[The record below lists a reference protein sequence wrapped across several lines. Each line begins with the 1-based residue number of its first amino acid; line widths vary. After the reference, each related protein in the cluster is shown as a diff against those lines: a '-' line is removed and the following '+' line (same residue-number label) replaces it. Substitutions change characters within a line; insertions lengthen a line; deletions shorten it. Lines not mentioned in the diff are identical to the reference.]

1 MLAGRFQGRSWIQS
15 LRKGE
20 FFSMD
25 ADFFNAI
32 LDRQSQDAS
41 EAEAFWDARAESFL
55 ASKRT
60 YGADLTERVVRCL
73 TGGGML
79 GPETSVL
86 DVGCGYGSYALPFAA
101 VAKDVVA
108 ADVSSRM
115 LELCAERAKAA
126 GASNLQTLKHDWEL
140 AEIGDLKGRFDL
152 VFACMCRPART
163 SSGLAKM
170 TAASRGVCVVAQYV
184 TMEDSLA
191 DSIVDELRL
200 DRSDDPHN
208 DRSIA
213 WAIFNRL
220 WLDGFLPRMAFA
232 ERSED
237 RTLTLEEALDRYGM
251 GLGRTAVKQGAD
263 LRSLLSAREEEG
275 GVHTR
280 ARAVLALISW
290 RPEERGPFT
299 VPTCEGR

>member
-1 MLAGRFQGRSWIQS
+1 
-15 LRKGE
+15 
-20 FFSMD
+20 MD

-184 TMEDSLA
+184 AMEDSLA
-191 DSIVDELRL
+191 DSMVEELGL
-200 DRSDDPHN
+200 DRSNDPHN

>member
-1 MLAGRFQGRSWIQS
+1 
-15 LRKGE
+15 
-20 FFSMD
+20 MD

-115 LELCAERAKAA
+115 LELCAERAKTA
-126 GASNLQTLKHDWEL
+126 GASNLRTLKHDWEL

-184 TMEDSLA
+184 AMEDSLA
-191 DSIVDELRL
+191 DSMVDELGL

-220 WLDGFLPRMAFA
+220 WLDGFLPRMAFV

-237 RTLTLEEALDRYGM
+237 RTLTLEKALDRYGM
-251 GLGRTAVKQGAD
+251 GLGRAAAERGTD
-263 LRSLLSAREEEG
+263 LRSLLSAREEGG
-275 GVHTR
+275 GVRTR
-280 ARAVLALISW
+280 ARVVLALISW
-290 RPEERGPFT
+290 KPEERGPFT
-299 VPTCEGR
+299 IPTCKGK

>member
-1 MLAGRFQGRSWIQS
+1 
-15 LRKGE
+15 
-20 FFSMD
+20 MD

-163 SSGLAKM
+163 SSGLTKM